1 MKYLGKKPFSSF
13 HLYALSL
20 ISGLLMGVTVAPVGA
35 WFLAWVA
42 LAPLWVIVVK
52 YTTPPASCPLP
63 PAFLWAIA
71 YHGVALSW
79 ITGIYPMDWL
89 GVPALPGIA
98 ITIFCWS
105 FISLWGGILV
115 SVWAALMVRLDQQ
128 KPWLRVLVGTALWCG
143 LESLW
148 SASPLWWSSLSYT
161 QSPHNL
167 VILHLG
173 QLSGTTTVTAV
184 IVAVNGL
191 FAEAWIYLRLTQN
204 HEKMNREDAFAKRLE
219 EKNTKEREFREI
231 LPKPYYYEN
240 LTQSRRGA
248 KEERRVNFYLIS
260 AVTIFIISHIIGF
273 IIYNQPLTQNQD
285 TNLKIGIIQGNIPNQ
300 IKLRPEGLRRAIEGY
315 TEGYL
320 KLANQGVDGVVI
332 PEAALPF
339 FQRNLPETSFV
350 KAVREKG
357 VVAWI
362 GAFGERENSYTNSLF
377 TVTGKGEITS
387 RYDKSKLV
395 PLGEYIPFEQIL
407 GGIIQRLSPLD
418 EHQVPG
424 LPNQVFDT
432 PFGRAI
438 VGICYESAFPEIF
451 RRQAFLGGQFILS
464 ASNDAHYTAAMSDQH
479 HAQDIMRAIETDRW
493 AVRATNTGYSAFVD
507 PHGRTLWK
515 SGHNTYET
523 HAETIYRRQTQTLYV
538 RWGDWLMP
546 LLLGLAGVGWFLGGT
561 IKRL

>member
-1 MKYLGKKPFSSF
+1 MKSLEKKLFSSL
-13 HLYALSL
+13 HLYTLSL

-42 LAPLWVIVVK
+42 LAPLWVLVVK
-52 YTTPPASCPLP
+52 YTKNTIP

-89 GVPALPGIA
+89 GVPALPALA
-98 ITIFCWS
+98 ITLFCWS

-115 SVWAALMVRLDQQ
+115 SIWAVLMVRLDKQ
-128 KPWLRVLVGTALWCG
+128 KPWLRVLVGTGLWCA

-148 SASPLWWSSLSYT
+148 SASPLWWSSLAYT

-173 QLSGTTTVTAV
+173 QLSGTSTVTAV

-191 FAEAWIYLRLTQN
+191 VAEAWIYYEKLTQ
-204 HEKMNREDAFAKRLE
+204 
-219 EKNTKEREFREI
+219 
-231 LPKPYYYEN
+231 
-240 LTQSRRGA
+240 RRKGA
-248 KEERRVNFYLIS
+248 KEERNFREGFVNRYLFAAFSLLMI
-260 AVTIFIISHIIGF
+260 THFIGF
-273 IIYNQPLTQNQD
+273 IIYNQPIDKLSKQA
-285 TNLKIGIIQGNIPNQ
+285 LKIGVVQGNIPNK
-300 IKLRPEGLRRAIEGY
+300 IKLLPEGFNRAITGY

-320 KLANQGVDGVVI
+320 ELANQGVNGVLT
-332 PEAALPF
+332 PEGALPIYESNF
-339 FQRNLPETSFV
+339 SNTPLV
-350 KAVREKG
+350 AAIREKA

-362 GAFGERENSYTNSLF
+362 GAFGKRGKSYTNSLF
-377 TVTGKGEITS
+377 TVFGNGEVTS

-407 GGIIQRLSPLD
+407 GALVQRLSPLD
-418 EHQVPG
+418 EHQVHG
-424 LPNQVFDT
+424 SPNQVFDT

-451 RRQAFLGGQFILS
+451 RRQALKGGQFILS
-464 ASNDAHYTAAMSDQH
+464 SSNDAHYTSAMSDQH

-515 SGHNTYET
+515 SGYNTYET

-546 LLLGLAGVGWFLGGT
+546 LLLILGFLGWV
-561 IKRL
+561 LL

>member
-35 WFLAWVA
+35 WFLAWFA

-52 YTTPPASCPLP
+52 YTKPPAPCPLL
-63 PAFLWAIA
+63 PAFIWAIA

-89 GVPALPGIA
+89 GVSALPGLA
-98 ITIFCWS
+98 ITLFCWS

-115 SVWAALMVRLDQQ
+115 SLWAALMVKLDQQ
-128 KPWLRVLVGTALWCG
+128 KPWLRVLFGTALWCG

-148 SASPLWWSSLSYT
+148 SASPLWWSSLAYT

-173 QLSGTTTVTAV
+173 QLSGTSTVTAV

-191 FAEAWIYLRLTQN
+191 FAEAWIY
-204 HEKMNREDAFAKRLE
+204 FC
-219 EKNTKEREFREI
+219 
-231 LPKPYYYEN
+231 
-240 LTQSRRGA
+240 TQSRRGA
-248 KEERRVNFYLIS
+248 KEEGSLRKSFVNPYLVVGCS
-260 AVTIFIISHIIGF
+260 LLIISHIIGL
-273 IIYNQPLTQNQD
+273 ILYTQPLTQNPD

-320 KLANQGVDGVVI
+320 KLANQGVDGVLI

-339 FQRNLPETSFV
+339 FQRNLPQTSFL

-362 GAFGERENSYTNSLF
+362 GAFGERGNSYTNSLF
-377 TVTGKGEITS
+377 TVTAQGEITS

-407 GGIIQRLSPLD
+407 GAIIQRLSPLD
-418 EHQVPG
+418 EHQVAG

-464 ASNDAHYTAAMSDQH
+464 ASNDAHYTAAMSNQH

-507 PHGRTLWK
+507 PHGRTWWK

-546 LLLGLAGVGWFLGGT
+546 LLLGLAGLGWFLAGT
-561 IKRL
+561 VK